1 MLGLYPPLIF
11 SHLTTRF
18 TQQTKAS
25 PTPNKGQP
33 SSNTPVTL
41 SNLGNSPLCARLK
54 SSLLTKLAEKI
65 LVLSNHGLQKD
76 SPPITTKLERS
87 KSYFDFI
94 RSKLT
99 GPREKSLV
107 HAAQQQQAIDP
118 LLQNISDLPIE
129 IQKMIG
135 DVQDTRLLYWQAHT
149 IPTHQNKPA
158 YFLRDENDQPVLDD
172 RNQAVQVPYYRY
184 HLLARRSIPLE
195 YQQQILVRDPQLY
208 KLFCNTQFRT
218 KLVAQFAQKPLTQIA
233 IDTNIQQCALLLF
246 FLRTKEEAALEQ
258 CQRIVDIFESYL
270 TQAQPEIVE
279 QALVELIQYLPCFP
293 HVNALQLRVIKL
305 VKPLLSISN
314 YQAAPTWAGIV
325 CANLAL
331 IENILSI
338 QACLLSRMYVKQ
350 HGQQIIDYL
359 QQITRRLPRNNERSN
374 ELILLARLRN
384 YSLLNTKDS
393 FLQNQVSQIVSK
405 NLSKIREELE
415 GIIQTFRSAPSQ
427 KLNSLVKILQLRTLL
442 TEAQRIEV
450 SRIMITNVRH
460 LPKALWTQLL
470 PFLHRQRPQVGSST
484 GIPTEHPQV

>member
-41 SNLGNSPLCARLK
+41 SNLGNSRLCARLK
-54 SSLLTKLAEKI
+54 SNLLTKLAEKI
-65 LVLSNHGLQKD
+65 LALSNHGLQKD

-87 KSYFDFI
+87 KSDVDFNK
-94 RSKLT
+94 SKLT
-99 GPREKSLV
+99 EPRENFLG
-107 HAAQQQQAIDP
+107 HADQERPSIDP
-118 LLQNISDLPIE
+118 LLQNINRLPIE
-129 IQKMIG
+129 IQEMIEG
-135 DVQDTRLLYWQAHT
+135 EQDTRLLYWQAHT

-158 YFLRDENDQPVLDD
+158 YFLRDKNNQPVLDE
-172 RNQAVQVPYYRY
+172 RNQAVQDPYYRY

-195 YQQQILVRDPQLY
+195 YQRQILVSDPQLY
-208 KLFCNTQFRT
+208 TLFCDAQFRT
-218 KLVAQFAQKPLTQIA
+218 KLIAQFEQEPLTQIA

-270 TQAQPEIVE
+270 TQAQPKIVE

-293 HVNALQLRVIKL
+293 HFEVLQLRVVKL

-314 YQAAPTWAGIV
+314 HQATPAWAGTV
-325 CANLAL
+325 CTNLVL

-338 QACLLSRMYVKQ
+338 QAALLSRMYVKK
-350 HGQQIIDYL
+350 HGQQTIEYL
-359 QQITRRLPRNNERSN
+359 QQITWRLQRNNENSN

-384 YSLLNTKDS
+384 YSLLKTEDPL
-393 FLQNQVSQIVSK
+393 LQHQVLQIVSK
-405 NLSKIREELE
+405 NLSKIREELQR
-415 GIIQTFRSAPSQ
+415 IIQTFRSAPAQ

-442 TEAQRIEV
+442 TEAQKIEV
-450 SRIMITNVRH
+450 SRIMITNVRY
-460 LPKALWTQLL
+460 LPKTLWTQLL
-470 PFLHRQRPQVGSST
+470 PFLHRRQPQAELST
-484 GIPTEHPQV
+484 GIPTDYSQV